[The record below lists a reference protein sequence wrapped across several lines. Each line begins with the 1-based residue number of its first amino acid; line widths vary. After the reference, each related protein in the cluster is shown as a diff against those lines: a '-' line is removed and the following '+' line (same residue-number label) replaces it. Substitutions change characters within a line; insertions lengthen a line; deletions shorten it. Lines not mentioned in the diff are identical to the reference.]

1 MTIASKPER
10 ADVCIIGAGAT
21 GATAAKVLTEAG
33 RHVVALE
40 KGPWRTRE
48 TFGGDELANVNRYN
62 LWPDPQL
69 NPRTVRT
76 SVDDQAKVEL
86 FCPVPQMVGG
96 GTVHWQG
103 WLPRFTPE
111 DFRLCSIAG
120 DVPGTTLA
128 DWPISYDEL
137 EPYYD
142 KIEWAFGVSGQA
154 GANAYEGWRSRGY
167 PCPPMPQSRYAEKF
181 HKGCAELGWNSFP
194 TPQAALSQP
203 FDGRPPTV
211 VSAFAQQHGDPTG
224 TRSSALNVFIPHA
237 LATGRYDLRPGS
249 YVRELALDSAGR
261 IRAAVYTDADG
272 RTVEQEADAFILAGG
287 AIESARLLLM
297 STSPRFPTGLANGS
311 DLVGRNVTFHEYSA
325 SVGTFD
331 DPIYAWAGGGY
342 VSASSFQF
350 YNHDSSRGFVSG
362 GHIAAAGVGIPLPI
376 NWHLPGRPTW
386 GAEAKKIDRE
396 LFSHSMAVAMVLHDM
411 PQHENRVDLD
421 PEVVDAWGLPVA
433 RITLTPHENDLTQGR
448 FLVDRCGEILEAA
461 GAKTVDRVYPT
472 RITGN
477 CSHQHGTTR
486 MGDDPDSSVLDRNC
500 RAHEVDNLFVVDG
513 GPMPTATGA
522 NPTLTMMA
530 NAWRVADHILT
541 FGADRHAMAV

>member
-1 MTIASKPER
+1 
-10 ADVCIIGAGAT
+10 
-21 GATAAKVLTEAG
+21 
-33 RHVVALE
+33 
-40 KGPWRTRE
+40 
-48 TFGGDELANVNRYN
+48 
-62 LWPDPQL
+62 
-69 NPRTVRT
+69 
-76 SVDDQAKVEL
+76 
-86 FCPVPQMVGG
+86 
-96 GTVHWQG
+96 VHWQG

-111 DFRLCSIAG
+111 DFRLRSIAG

-237 LATGRYDLRPGS
+237 LATGRYDLRPES

-261 IRAAVYTDADG
+261 IRAAVYIDADG

-376 NWHLPGRPTW
+376 NWHLPGQPTW

-461 GAKTVDRVYPT
+461 GAKTADRVYPT

-500 RAHEVDNLFVVDG
+500 RAHQVDNLFVVDG

-541 FGADRHAMAV
+541 GGADRQAMAV